1 MKATQAVCEWPGCKT
16 PPAEGAPVC
25 GQHRLWAIGIVAKS
39 PIVDQVEAIKRLEG
53 DTLRWLG
60 DTLRLLRD
68 TNAADADKLRTNGL
82 RLDRALRVVNI
93 LAYEERAQA
102 AGWVLEIVTQLVAT

>member
-60 DTLRLLRD
+60 DTLRLSARHQ
-68 TNAADADKLRTNGL
+68 RG
-82 RLDRALRVVNI
+82 RRR
-93 LAYEERAQA
+93 QA
-102 AGWVLEIVTQLVAT
+102 AHERPAPRPRAARRQHPGV